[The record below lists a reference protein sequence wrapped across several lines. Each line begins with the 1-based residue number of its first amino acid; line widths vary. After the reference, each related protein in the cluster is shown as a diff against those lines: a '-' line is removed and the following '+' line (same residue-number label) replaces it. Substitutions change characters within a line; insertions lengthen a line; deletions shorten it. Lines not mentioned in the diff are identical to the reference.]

1 MFLNLQPKCAN
12 PTCPTAFEY
21 LRGGKFFRFRRDP
34 VSGNAVDDSTPPP
47 EGHHGV
53 EHFWLCDRCC
63 KRFILA
69 YEPGRGVMLRL
80 RWDELPAVPDKKE
93 LTAA

>member
-12 PTCPTAFEY
+12 PACPTAFEY

-34 VSGNAVDDSTPPP
+34 VSGKAVDDSTPPP

-53 EHFWLCDRCC
+53 EHFWLCERCSH
-63 KRFILA
+63 RFALV
-69 YEPGRGVMLRL
+69 YKPGQGVVLVA
-80 RWDELPAVPDKKE
+80 RWEALPGDVSPEE